1 MSDTGTL
8 VVSRWK
14 RYGQDRLY
22 AVTAGGTRIGWWD
35 LHTDEAHPESADHA
49 HELAA
54 AVADWKARTWA
65 TTSRRIVQP
74 DVDLATVESP
84 APRSPTSGGSM
95 LVDQLDELVLADARW
110 QYLDH
115 IVIGPGGV
123 FTLAAERHSGSR
135 VWVGSTLWIDGQR
148 TARAALS
155 RREASRVAHLLGDAC
170 GFDVPVVGLVVS
182 VDARAFTLTSQPRDV
197 FVVERKHLASWLLD
211 RGEIIPDEVLAHVHD
226 VARRRSTW
234 R

>member
-22 AVTAGGTRIGWWD
+22 AVTAAGARIGWWD
-35 LHTDEAHPESADHA
+35 LHTDQAHPESAEHA
-49 HELAA
+49 HELAV
-54 AVADWKARTWA
+54 AVADWKARTWSA
-65 TTSRRIVQP
+65 ASQQTVQP
-74 DVDLATVESP
+74 DPEQVSIESP
-84 APRSPTSGGSM
+84 APRSASTAGSM
-95 LVDQLDELVLADARW
+95 LVGRLDELVLADARW

-123 FTLAAERHSGSR
+123 FTLAAEPHSGSR
-135 VWVGSTLWIDGQR
+135 VWVGSTLRIDGQR
-148 TARAALS
+148 SGRVALS
-155 RREASRVAHLLGDAC
+155 RREASRVAALLGAAC

-182 VDARAFTLTSQPRDV
+182 VDARSFTLTSQPRDV